1 MNFIVTEMTFMRYFM
16 PLILEGN
23 KRSIKS
29 RIFIAPNAKYN
40 NPYRFQ
46 DVFKHINDK
55 HDVDILQLAQV
66 NNYPDTTF
74 LIEGC
79 GVDYINYENKKY
91 SITYMTDFTTSYEN
105 YIDKVDHVIFPSKH
119 IAEYYNKVSD
129 KNLYLGAPK
138 YGVELS
144 KEEINKKYNLDDSKK
159 ALVIFPR
166 TRDLNKVDLNKIYR
180 SLREMGYK
188 ILVKTRGK
196 DLVQEHLKGDYYF
209 IDNSWYP
216 HTTMELMEISDF
228 VVNFSSTSI
237 KECVILRKP
246 LINFD
251 IKPFRLLLDFLYD
264 YSYCKQM
271 KTDFN
276 SSELQEAVRD
286 LINKSH
292 DSEFNEA
299 SEKYLFNRKDV
310 CKNILDNVG

>member
-1 MNFIVTEMTFMRYFM
+1 MRYFM

-29 RIFIAPNAKYN
+29 RIFIAPNTKYN

-46 DVFKHINDK
+46 DVFKQIREEHK
-55 HDVDILQLAQV
+55 VDVLELKQV
-66 NNYPDTTF
+66 NNYPDITF
-74 LIEGC
+74 FVEGC
-79 GVDYINYENKKY
+79 GIDSVKYKNKKY
-91 SITYMTDFTTSYEN
+91 SVTYMTDFTTSYES
-105 YIDKVDHVIFPSKH
+105 YINKVDHVIFPSKY
-119 IAEYYNKVSD
+119 IAEYYNKISD
-129 KNLYLGAPK
+129 KNLYLGSPK
-138 YGVELS
+138 YGAELN
-144 KEEINKKYNLDDSKK
+144 KEQINKKYNLDDSKK

-166 TRDLNKVDLNKIYR
+166 IRDLNKVDLNKIYR

-209 IDNSWYP
+209 VDNSWYP

-264 YSYCKQM
+264 YSYCEQM

-276 SSELQEAVRD
+276 FDELQTAVKN
-286 LINKSH
+286 LTEKNH
-292 DSEFNEA
+292 DASFNEA

-310 CKNILDNVG
+310 CKNILDNAGIK